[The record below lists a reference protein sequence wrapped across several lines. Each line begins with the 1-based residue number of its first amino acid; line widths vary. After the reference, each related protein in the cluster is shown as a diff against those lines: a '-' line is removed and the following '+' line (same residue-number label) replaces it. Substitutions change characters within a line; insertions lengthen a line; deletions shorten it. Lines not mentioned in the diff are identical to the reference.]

1 MVKIRLRRQGATKRP
16 FYRLVIADS
25 KSPRD
30 GRFVEEIGFYNPT
43 TDPATLHIDQ
53 DAALRWLRQGA
64 QPSET
69 VRALLKRSGVLQ
81 RLRAG
86 DQATA
91 TGDAPQTPAGPV
103 AKTKPKPKPKVG
115 A

>member
-16 FYRLVIADS
+16 FYRLVVADS
-25 KSPRD
+25 RSPRD

-43 TDPATLHIDQ
+43 TDPATLQIDEA
-53 DAALRWLRQGA
+53 AALRWLRLGA

-69 VRALLKRSGVLQ
+69 VRALLKRSGVLA

-86 DQATA
+86 AA
-91 TGDAPQTPAGPV
+91 AAPAVDEGA
-103 AKTKPKPKPKVG
+103 AKSK
-115 A
+115 AS